1 MKISLLSTP
10 VLALTVPSVF
20 GVPVVLYRNG
30 GADKPYNQVR
40 IPQDYNN
47 PVNGIVP
54 TDPKDSDSEVIQM
67 LKAKS
72 VLICTSTSYISFDI
86 PNCECYLNMCIE
98 FWKLVALIS

>member
-1 MKISLLSTP
+1 MKFSLLSTL

-54 TDPKDSDSEVIQM
+54 ADTKKGVRIY
-67 LKAKS
+67 
-72 VLICTSTSYISFDI
+72 SYNI
-86 PNCECYLNMCIE
+86 
-98 FWKLVALIS
+98 KLYSNF